1 MGEQFSLGQVP
12 SMEVKVIVG
21 TPSLPGGTQSRELN
35 GRSVAMHGQRTQP
48 QGRLSASAELHLGN
62 VSPEL

>member
-48 QGRLSASAELHLGN
+48 QRRLSASAELHLGN